1 MTSDVCGRD
10 VTDWGDG
17 VMMTSLGE
25 KDDGQSRMG
34 KLFLP
39 SRYCRIPSSTLHL
52 NQGDCVRGWQMAG
65 LPVLLEAGDCYE
77 RLARK

>member
-39 SRYCRIPSSTLHL
+39 SQYSMISSGDRYEP
-52 NQGDCVRGWQMAG
+52 
-65 LPVLLEAGDCYE
+65 
-77 RLARK
+77 LARK